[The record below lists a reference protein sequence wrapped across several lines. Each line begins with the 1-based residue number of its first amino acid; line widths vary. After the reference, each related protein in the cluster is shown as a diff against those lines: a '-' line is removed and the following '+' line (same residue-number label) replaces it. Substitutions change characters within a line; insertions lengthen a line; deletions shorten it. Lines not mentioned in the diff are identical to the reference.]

1 MIAILLIAV
10 ALVAIALILL
20 WGLRSIHSWQ
30 AEIVRALRDIACQQS
45 PELAEDREEGLLR
58 LAEQELMAPLPPEGK
73 VAAKVSGFKVV
84 PKTDVY
90 GENR

>member
-1 MIAILLIAV
+1 
-10 ALVAIALILL
+10 
-20 WGLRSIHSWQ
+20 
-30 AEIVRALRDIACQQS
+30 
-45 PELAEDREEGLLR
+45 
-58 LAEQELMAPLPPEGK
+58 MAPLPPEGK